1 MSVRRVVPIAMRL
14 SWLVLIALAIGEFVT
29 DLPGPWW
36 ATTLLPAL
44 VVLALMVATMSLQA
58 RTAAPRGEPGPPV
71 EGAPPVTGRWKAL
84 NSPADKVPSHGTHAY
99 GQTYAIDIVAEPET
113 AEGEAPGRPGAAP
126 APRPAADP
134 ATRPEAGPAT
144 RPEVGPVTRPAFR
157 LFWPVVRRNRA
168 FPAFGAPLLAVAD
181 ATVVVAS
188 DGQRDHLSRNSL
200 PALAYL
206 MLAEATVR
214 SIAGAHRIIGNH
226 VILDLGGGTY
236 AVYAHLRR
244 GSLRVRAGD
253 RVRAGQEIGRV
264 GNSGNTTEPHLHF
277 HLMDGPDPDAARGVP
292 FTWRGVGVPA
302 NGETFTVVEPE
313 ERGGQPIEEQAEKQA
328 GRPVEKQAGR
338 PVEKQAGRPVEGRAA
353 GS

>member
-1 MSVRRVVPIAMRL
+1 MSVRRAVPIAMRL

-29 DLPGPWW
+29 DLPGPGW

-58 RTAAPRGEPGPPV
+58 GAAEPRGEPGPPV
-71 EGAPPVTGRWKAL
+71 EVAPPVTGRWKAL

-113 AEGEAPGRPGAAP
+113 AEGEAPGRPEVGPAPRRETAPVTRPATRSQVGP
-126 APRPAADP
+126 APRP
-134 ATRPEAGPAT
+134 EA
-144 RPEVGPVTRPAFR
+144 GPVTRPAFR

-206 MLAEATVR
+206 MLAEAIVR

-253 RVRAGQEIGRV
+253 RVRAGQEIGHV

-277 HLMDGPDPDAARGVP
+277 HLMDGPDLDAARGVP

-313 ERGGQPIEEQAEKQA
+313 ERGGQPAEEPAEGQA

-338 PVEKQAGRPVEGRAA
+338 PVEERAA

>member
-29 DLPGPWW
+29 DLPGPGW

-58 RTAAPRGEPGPPV
+58 RAAAPRGEPGPPV
-71 EGAPPVTGRWKAL
+71 EVAPPVTGRWKAL

-99 GQTYAIDIVAEPET
+99 GQTYAIDIVAQPET

-134 ATRPEAGPAT
+134 ATRPVARPAAGPAT
-144 RPEVGPVTRPAFR
+144 RPEVGPVARPAFR

-206 MLAEATVR
+206 MLAEAPVR
-214 SIAGAHRIIGNH
+214 SIVGAHRIIGNH

-253 RVRAGQEIGRV
+253 RVRAGQGIGRV

-313 ERGGQPIEEQAEKQA
+313 ERGGQPTEERAEKQA
-328 GRPVEKQAGR
+328 GRPTEQ
-338 PVEKQAGRPVEGRAA
+338 QAGRPVEGRAA

>member
-29 DLPGPWW
+29 DLPGPGW

-58 RTAAPRGEPGPPV
+58 RAAVPRGEPGPPV
-71 EGAPPVTGRWKAL
+71 EVAPPVTGRWKAL

-113 AEGEAPGRPGAAP
+113 AEGEAPGRPGADP
-126 APRPAADP
+126 AP
-134 ATRPEAGPAT
+134 RPEAGPVTRPVPRPEADPAP

-214 SIAGAHRIIGNH
+214 SIAGAQRIIGNH

-253 RVRAGQEIGRV
+253 RVRAGQEIGHV

-302 NGETFTVVEPE
+302 NGETFTVVEPQ

-328 GRPVEKQAGR
+328 GRPVE
-338 PVEKQAGRPVEGRAA
+338 GRAA

>member
-29 DLPGPWW
+29 DLPGPGW

-44 VVLALMVATMSLQA
+44 VVLALMAATMSLQA
-58 RTAAPRGEPGPPV
+58 RAAAPRGEPGPPV
-71 EGAPPVTGRWKAL
+71 EVAPPVTGRWKAL

-113 AEGEAPGRPGAAP
+113 AEGEAPGRPGA
-126 APRPAADP
+126 DP
-134 ATRPEAGPAT
+134 A
-144 RPEVGPVTRPAFR
+144 TRPAFR

-206 MLAEATVR
+206 MLAEAPVR
-214 SIAGAHRIIGNH
+214 SIVGAHRIIGNH

-253 RVRAGQEIGRV
+253 RVRAGQGIGRV

-313 ERGGQPIEEQAEKQA
+313 ERGGQSTEEQAEKQA
-328 GRPVEKQAGR
+328 GRPTEQQAG
-338 PVEKQAGRPVEGRAA
+338 QSVEGRAA